1 MGEEI
6 DPNGW
11 LIGGSGSPGKPSNKK
26 RRGAVIGLVTA
37 GLVAGGV
44 LAGTL
49 GASAATSSSGSGGSY
64 EGPHGVPPLG
74 EGVARPAGP
83 GGRHHFAEKKVS
95 AAITATLTKKALA
108 KVPGATV
115 DHVGQRPDGTYD
127 VVLTKTDKTHV
138 IVSFDKSLNLTGV
151 ETGPPKGRLGPGGP
165 GNGVPNGEF
174 KPGGPAP
181 GGSGGFRGLGGHGH
195 GRPPA
200 GSPEAPAQG

>member
-1 MGEEI
+1 MGEET

-11 LIGGSGSPGKPSNKK
+11 LSGGSGSTGKPSNKK

-49 GASAATSSSGSGGSY
+49 GASAATAPTSGGTY
-64 EGPHGVPPLG
+64 EGPHGGPPFG
-74 EGVARPAGP
+74 EGGARPGGP
-83 GGRHHFAEKKVS
+83 GGRHHFDEKKVS

-127 VVLTKTDKTHV
+127 VLLTKSDKTHV
-138 IVSFDKSLNLTGV
+138 MVRFDKNLNLTGV
-151 ETGPPKGRLGPGGP
+151 ETGPPKGTFGPGGP
-165 GNGVPNGEF
+165 GRNGVPNAEF
-174 KPGGPAP
+174 KPGGPRGF
-181 GGSGGFRGLGGHGH
+181 GGPGGHGP
-195 GRPPA
+195 GRPPT
-200 GSPEAPAQG
+200 GGPEAPVQG